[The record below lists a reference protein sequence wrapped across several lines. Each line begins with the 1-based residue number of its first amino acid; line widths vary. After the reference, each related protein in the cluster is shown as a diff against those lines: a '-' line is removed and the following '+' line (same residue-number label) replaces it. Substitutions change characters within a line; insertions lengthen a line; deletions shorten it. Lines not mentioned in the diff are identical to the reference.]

1 MSVPSAFSVE
11 LYQSIFVLLFSI
23 ESIFS
28 SEYWWK
34 ASLIPVCLLHI
45 LLRFLEKYTFNEFL
59 VTYMHKCTD
68 SSYWRLV
75 ISYCQ
80 AEILCL
86 FDPWRQDSL
95 PEVLLFSLL
104 SVYTQDPV
112 CPFKTGFVQ
121 PRKKQSLFHLSVYW
135 VLTQKMMECTK
146 TNS

>member
-34 ASLIPVCLLHI
+34 ASLIPVCLLHT
-45 LLRFLEKYTFNEFL
+45 LLRFLEKYTCNEFL
-59 VTYMHKCTD
+59 VIHMHKYTD

-95 PEVLLFSLL
+95 PEVLLFSLF
-104 SVYTQDPV
+104 YA
-112 CPFKTGFVQ
+112 
-121 PRKKQSLFHLSVYW
+121 
-135 VLTQKMMECTK
+135 CTLRILCAHSK
-146 TNS
+146 PASYSHRRNKAFFIYMFIES